1 MENNGKSYSIAGLV
15 LGIVSAVIAWWGIY
29 LSIVALVCGIVGIIL
44 AIKGKKMAKEA
55 GAPTGIATAGLVLSI
70 IGTVLAGI
78 GFITCGLCALCAKG
92 VGDALN
98 ESGALNDSLN
108 ELKDALEASK

>member
-1 MENNGKSYSIAGLV
+1 MENNVKGYSVAGLV

-55 GAPTGIATAGLVLSI
+55 GAPTGLATAGLVLSI

-78 GFITCGLCALCAKG
+78 GFVACGLCALCFKSAVDAAVDEG
-92 VGDALN
+92 ALN
-98 ESGALNDSLN
+98 ELT
-108 ELKDALEASK
+108 DALESLK

>member
-1 MENNGKSYSIAGLV
+1 MENNGKGYSITGLV

-44 AIKGKKMAKEA
+44 AVKGKKMAKEA
-55 GAPTGIATAGLVLSI
+55 GAPTGLATAGLVLSI

-78 GFITCGLCALCAKG
+78 GFISCGLCVLCAKG
-92 VGDALN
+92 VEDAVT
-98 ESGALNDSLN
+98 
-108 ELKDALEASK
+108 DAANNGTFDNLFKIS

>member
-55 GAPTGIATAGLVLSI
+55 GAPTGLATAGLVLSI

-78 GFITCGLCALCAKG
+78 GFIACGICALCIKSA
-92 VGDALN
+92 GDALN
-98 ESGALNDSLN
+98 DSGALT
-108 ELKDALEASK
+108 EALEKLK